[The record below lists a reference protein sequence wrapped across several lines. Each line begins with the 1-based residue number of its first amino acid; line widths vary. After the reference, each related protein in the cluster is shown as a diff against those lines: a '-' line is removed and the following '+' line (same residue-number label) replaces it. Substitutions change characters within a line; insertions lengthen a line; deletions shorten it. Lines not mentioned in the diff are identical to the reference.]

1 MTFFDTDDE
10 LGFTGSNNIRRSDL
24 TITSDEIDKLKDLS
38 ERAKKVGFD
47 MTVLIADNKLRI
59 TFNNA
64 LATIETDDYEC
75 DSYMD
80 APTGEQLSEDVD
92 RFDSEYNPTDE
103 ITKKQR
109 RILETDTPLTSENV
123 KAIEDEVKNTESSVK
138 ALKAIMLGKKKEE
151 AKPSGVELQPIRE
164 AQNGKTLK

>member
-1 MTFFDTDDE
+1 MAFFDTEDG
-10 LGFTGSNNIRRSDL
+10 LNFANPTSIKRSNL
-24 TITSDEIDKLKDLS
+24 TITSAEIDKLKDLS

-47 MTVLIADNKLRI
+47 MTVLIADDKLRI
-59 TFNNA
+59 TFNNE

-80 APTGEQLSEDVD
+80 APTGDQLAEDVD
-92 RFDSEYNPTDE
+92 RFDSNYNATDE

-109 RILETDTPLTSENV
+109 RILETDTPLTSDNV

-138 ALKAIMLGKKKEE
+138 ALKAIMLGEVKQE
-151 AKPSGVELQPIRE
+151 AKPSVAELKPVEE
-164 AQNGKTLK
+164 APHGKEIK

>member
-1 MTFFDTDDE
+1 MAFFDTDDE

-138 ALKAIMLGKKKEE
+138 ALKAIMLGEKKEE
-151 AKPSGVELQPIRE
+151 AKPSVAELQPIRE
-164 AQNGKTLK
+164 AQNGKAIK